1 MAEGLLRH
9 YYSDRFEVF
18 SAGTT
23 PTKVHPTAIKV
34 MKEIGIDISK
44 QSSKSIEEF
53 RGKVI
58 DLNVTV
64 CKNTKLS
71 CPF

>member
-34 MKEIGIDISK
+34 MKEIGNRHLK
-44 QSSKSIEEF
+44 AVFEEH
-53 RGKVI
+53 
-58 DLNVTV
+58 
-64 CKNTKLS
+64 
-71 CPF
+71 